1 MERYTVNIF
10 DINGEL
16 LYKFEDV
23 KPVITKDTVTIS
35 EGKFVKDRQ
44 IELNCIAENAISG
57 QV

>member
-1 MERYTVNIF
+1 MERYTVNVY

-23 KPVITKDTVTIS
+23 KPVITKDTITIS

-44 IELNCIAENAISG
+44 IELNCIAENAIAG